1 MLLNFENKEVWF
13 IVGSQNLYG
22 RETLD
27 KVDQN
32 AKKIATALHDSNFI
46 SIVYKSV
53 ATSTEEITAIIKKAN
68 YDDNCIGLIVW
79 MHTFS
84 PGKMWINGLKLLQ
97 KPLLHLHTQF
107 NQKIPWADI
116 DMDFMNLNQSAHG
129 GREFG
134 HACARVGVKRK
145 VVVGHWKD
153 TAVSKSIDE
162 WSRVALAYDD
172 SQEMRI
178 ARFGDNMRE
187 VSVTE
192 GDKVSAQLQF
202 GYRVDGYGLGDLA
215 TYIESVTS
223 VEITHL
229 ISEYDGVYRIDKS
242 LKSENN
248 FSLIEAARIELGI
261 SAFLKDG
268 GFSAFTTTFENLTG
282 LKQLPGI
289 AVQQL
294 MALGYG
300 FGAEGDWKTAAL
312 VRSMKVMSM
321 GLSGG
326 SSFMED
332 YTYHF
337 DDMGSKV
344 LGAHML
350 EICPTISNG
359 FRTIEC
365 HPLGIGGK
373 EDPVR
378 IVFDIA
384 PGDALNASIVSSGD
398 SFKLIV
404 NPVTVELPEKP
415 MPNLPVARGLWI
427 PHPDLNTAARLWI
440 EEGGSHHTCFSQNVT
455 ISMLQDFA
463 MMMEIDCRVIGG

>member
-1 MLLNFENKEVWF
+1 MISDFKNKEVWLA
-13 IVGSQNLYG
+13 IGSQKLYG
-22 RETLD
+22 KETLD
-27 KVDQN
+27 KVDHN
-32 AKKIATALHDSNFI
+32 AKQIAEALNDSNSI

-53 ATSTEEITAIIKKAN
+53 VTTTEEITALIKKIN
-68 YDDNCIGLIVW
+68 YEDDCIGLIVW

-84 PGKMWINGLKLLQ
+84 PGKMWLNGLKLLQ

-107 NQKIPWADI
+107 NEKIPWSKI

-134 HACARVGVKRK
+134 HACARAKVQRK
-145 VVVGHWKD
+145 VVVGYWKD
-153 TAVSKSIDE
+153 KAILKSIDQ
-162 WSRVALAYDD
+162 WSRVALAYAD

-202 GYRVDGYGLGDLA
+202 GYRVDGYGMGDLVA
-215 TYIESVTS
+215 YIDQVTS
-223 VEITHL
+223 AEITDL
-229 ISEYDGVYRIDKS
+229 IRVYDEVYRIEES

-248 FSLIEAARIELGI
+248 FSLIEAARIELGMR
-261 SAFLKDG
+261 AFLIDG
-268 GFSAFTTTFENLTG
+268 GFSAFTTTFEDLTG
-282 LKQLPGI
+282 LRQLPGI
-289 AVQQL
+289 AVQHL
-294 MALGYG
+294 MATGYG

-321 GLSGG
+321 GQSGG

-337 DDMGSKV
+337 DEMGSKV

-350 EICPTISNG
+350 EICPTVSHG

-373 EDPVR
+373 ENPVR

-384 PGDALNASIVSSGD
+384 PGDAINASIVSTGD
-398 SFKLIV
+398 SFKLLV

-415 MPNLPVARGLWI
+415 MPNLPVARGLWM

-455 ISMLQDFA
+455 VSMLQDFA
-463 MMMEIDCRVIGG
+463 MMMDIPCSVIG

>member
-1 MLLNFENKEVWF
+1 MNSNFEKKEIWF
-13 IVGSQNLYG
+13 AIGSQKLYG
-22 RETLD
+22 KETLD
-27 KVDQN
+27 QVAHN
-32 AKKIATALHDSNFI
+32 AKQIAEALNDSNSI

-53 ATSTEEITAIIKKAN
+53 VTTTEEITALIKKVN
-68 YDDNCIGLIVW
+68 YEDDCIGLIVW

-84 PGKMWINGLKLLQ
+84 PGKMWINGLKILQ

-107 NQKIPWADI
+107 NEKIPWSEI

-134 HACARVGVKRK
+134 HACARAKVKRK

-153 TAVSKSIDE
+153 KTVLQSIDE
-162 WSRVALAYDD
+162 WSRVALAYMD

-202 GYRVDGYGLGDLA
+202 GYRVDGYGIGDLVA
-215 TYIESVTS
+215 YIDQVTS
-223 VEITHL
+223 AEITNL
-229 ISEYDGVYRIDKS
+229 IRAYDEVYRIEES

-248 FSLIEAARIELGI
+248 FSLIEAARIELGMR
-261 SAFLKDG
+261 AFLNDG
-268 GFSAFTTTFENLTG
+268 GFSAFTTNFENLTG
-282 LKQLPGI
+282 LRQLPGI

-294 MALGYG
+294 MATGYG

-312 VRSMKVMSM
+312 VRSMKVMSI

-337 DDMGSKV
+337 DDASSKV

-350 EICPTISNG
+350 EICPTVSQG

-365 HPLGIGGK
+365 HPLGIGAK

-384 PGDALNASIVSSGD
+384 PGDALNASIVNTDD
-398 SFKLIV
+398 SFKLLV

-427 PHPDLNTAARLWI
+427 PQPDLKTAARSWI
-440 EEGGSHHTCFSQNVT
+440 EEGGSHHTCFTQNVT
-455 ISMLQDFA
+455 VSMMQDFA
-463 MMMEIDCRVIGG
+463 MMMDIPCRVIGW